1 MTSPNLQPPPPP
13 GLSPT
18 RRRWLLSGVGVLAAT
33 AGAGLAWWRLQP
45 RAVAPGALDGPGDL
59 WSRVFEQPDGA
70 NLAMQSFRGK
80 PLLLNFWATW
90 CPPCVEELPLLDR
103 FFRENSPKGFQV
115 AGIAIDQ
122 ASAVRSFLT
131 RMPLGFPVA
140 LAGPDGLA
148 LVKSL
153 GNLAG
158 GLPFSVVLGADG
170 HPLHRRMGKVSEA
183 DLAQWA
189 LLK

>member
-1 MTSPNLQPPPPP
+1 M
-13 GLSPT
+13 
-18 RRRWLLSGVGVLAAT
+18 
-33 AGAGLAWWRLQP
+33 
-45 RAVAPGALDGPGDL
+45 
-59 WSRVFEQPDGA
+59 
-70 NLAMQSFRGK
+70 
-80 PLLLNFWATW
+80 
-90 CPPCVEELPLLDR
+90 
-103 FFRENSPKGFQV
+103 
-115 AGIAIDQ
+115 
-122 ASAVRSFLT
+122 RSFLT

-170 HPLHRRMGKVSEA
+170 RLLHRRMGKVSEA

-189 LLK
+189 SLK

>member
-1 MTSPNLQPPPPP
+1 MTSPHLQPPPSP

-33 AGAGLAWWRLQP
+33 AGAGQAWWRLQP
-45 RAVAPGALDGPGDL
+45 RAVAPGALGGPGAL
-59 WSRVFEQPDGA
+59 WGRVFAHPDGA